1 MYGYRYLLGSNLL
14 TEPFPTSFGYSFAHC
29 VPFEDK
35 VCWSQYQLVQPLFC
49 SIYDLKS
56 SVKVW
61 HCCNLAHYNPSIFS
75 RTIRILQGEKSF
87 VHFKNDF
94 VSEKHCYYYN
104 LLNSSFTSFLFLLYA
119 VAVCCNIEHNSFMDP
134 IFLRFRCNPR
144 YYKSFMALG

>member
-1 MYGYRYLLGSNLL
+1 MQNSSASHLQNHFQNGRSFFLRIKYGVSSAIHAAFEYTFTNYYVL
-14 TEPFPTSFGYSFAHC
+14 
-29 VPFEDK
+29 FEDK

-104 LLNSSFTSFLFLLYA
+104 LLNSSFTSFLLLLYA
-119 VAVCCNIEHNSFMDP
+119 VAVCCIKNTQ
-134 IFLRFRCNPR
+134 
-144 YYKSFMALG
+144 